1 MKLQDE
7 FREFLEATG
16 LKQAHVAR
24 SIGVSAAVISTWLKE
39 SYSGDNSSI
48 DKKLKSFMENYSTK
62 NKEKAKAKEVKK
74 LYNLVRSHFVM
85 DEAVINSEMAA
96 VYGKPGLGKTVA
108 VKEWVKK
115 HPEAIFIE
123 VVPGIRVN
131 SLLKTIAE
139 KLGINPVNSAEENI
153 KAIAKEFKRRDSVLV
168 IDEAEHLSVNGLEAI
183 RRIWDFSKVPT
194 ILVGTYALVK
204 NLKGSKGELLQLY
217 SRISGRW
224 EFKELS
230 DDDYEML
237 FDKLSSHIKKYT
249 THLRRAVTIY
259 QKALRF
265 ATMQDEKVSAKHI
278 GMAADMVFLD

>member
-1 MKLQDE
+1 MKLQDD

-16 LKQAHVAR
+16 LKQAHIAR
-24 SIGVSAAVISTWLKE
+24 SIGVSAAVISTWLKD
-39 SYSGDNSSI
+39 SYGGDNSSI
-48 DKKLKSFMENYSTK
+48 DKKLKSFMENYSIK
-62 NKEKAKAKEVKK
+62 RSQKDSQKEAKK

-85 DEAVINSEMAA
+85 DEAVINSEMVA

-131 SLLKTIAE
+131 SLLKSIAG
-139 KLGINPVNSAEENI
+139 KLGINSTNSSEENI
-153 KAIAKEFKRRDSVLV
+153 WAIAKEFKRRESVLV

-183 RRIWDFSKVPT
+183 RRIWDFSQVPT
-194 ILVGTYALVK
+194 VLVGTYALVK
-204 NLKGSKGELLQLY
+204 NLKGNKGELLQLF

-224 EFKELS
+224 EFKELNEE
-230 DDDYEML
+230 DYEML